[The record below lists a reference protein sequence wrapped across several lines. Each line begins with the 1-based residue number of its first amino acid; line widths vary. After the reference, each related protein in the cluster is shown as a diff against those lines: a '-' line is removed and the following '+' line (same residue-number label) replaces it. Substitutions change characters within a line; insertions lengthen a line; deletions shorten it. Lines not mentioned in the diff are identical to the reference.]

1 MIVTMNDND
10 DDKGFDDDGDDDRG
24 DGGDQWR

>member
-1 MIVTMNDND
+1 MIVIMNDND

-24 DGGDQWR
+24 DGGDQW

>member
-1 MIVTMNDND
+1 MIVIVNEND

-24 DGGDQWR
+24 DGGDQW